1 MALLGIDCATTTGL
15 ALQAKDGSI
24 RAYSFRPRAKRA
36 FEYEAGK
43 IDFTHRGKA
52 AMELLEHL
60 QLLIKDQMELGDPI
74 TDVAIEM
81 PLRSNITFTK
91 TEVNPNAGFFG
102 QAVTKHQKGGTTMA
116 VIYSLYGLHT
126 IACAAF
132 SDVNINVHVVEQNA
146 WRSSF
151 YRGERPPRGTADNT
165 KWWKNL
171 AKKYCDMLK
180 IPVPNADAAE
190 AVGILWWLKSQLE
203 PKHRAAETLF
213 GES

>member
-1 MALLGIDCATTTGL
+1 MALLGIDCATTTGF
-15 ALQAKDGSI
+15 ALETKDRPI
-24 RAYSFRPRAKRA
+24 RAYSFRPRAKREVN
-36 FEYEAGK
+36 FETGK

-52 AMELLEHL
+52 AMELLEHI
-60 QLLIKDQMELGDPI
+60 QLLIADQMNLGDPI

-91 TEVNPNAGFFG
+91 TEVNPNAVFFG

-116 VIYSLYGLHT
+116 VMYSLYGLHT

-132 SDVNINVHVVEQNA
+132 ADVNINIHVVDQNA

-151 YRGERPPRGTADNT
+151 YRGERPPRGTSDQT

-171 AKKYCDMLK
+171 AKTYCERLR
-180 IPVPNADAAE
+180 IEVPNADAAE
-190 AVGILWWLKSQLE
+190 AVGILWWLKAQIE
-203 PKHRAAETLF
+203 PKHRAAESLF
-213 GES
+213 GG